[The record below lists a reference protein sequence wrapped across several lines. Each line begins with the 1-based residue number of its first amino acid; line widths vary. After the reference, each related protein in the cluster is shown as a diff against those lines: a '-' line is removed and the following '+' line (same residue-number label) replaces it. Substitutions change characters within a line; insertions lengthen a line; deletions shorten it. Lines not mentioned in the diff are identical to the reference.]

1 MGPGLCPALD
11 PGPGAGDPGMRWR
24 LCFLLAWFWPD
35 LSLDPFRGDLM
46 PTWAHPLGTDALGRD
61 GLLRL
66 LHAGARSLGFASAAA
81 LLALLL
87 ASGLAM
93 GVERLRGVRSALR
106 AIPPLLFILPLAAA
120 WGGLGWLAFGVLLS
134 GLLALQLEPPLRAR
148 LDPFRRG
155 PAWAMNRVLGA
166 NRWHQARFWGPWV
179 VGEAASLFPTAWLGA
194 LWGEATLRL
203 LGLGPGA
210 HHDSLGLLLNEQL
223 PRLSTDGTA
232 LGWASL
238 ILVLALAASTAS
250 KVALE
255 EK

>member
-1 MGPGLCPALD
+1 MK
-11 PGPGAGDPGMRWR
+11 WR

-35 LSLDPFRGDLM
+35 LPLDPFQSELG

-87 ASGLAM
+87 ASGLAL
-93 GVERLRGVRSALR
+93 GVERLRGARSALR

-120 WGGLGWLAFGVLLS
+120 WGGLDWVPFVLLLS
-134 GLLALQLEPPLRAR
+134 GLLALQLEPAMRAR
-148 LDPFRRG
+148 LDPFRKG
-155 PAWAMNRVLGA
+155 PAWAMNRVLGGS
-166 NRWHQARFWGPWV
+166 RWHQARFWGPWV
-179 VGEAASLFPTAWLGA
+179 IGEAASLFPTAWLGA

-210 HHDSLGLLLNEQL
+210 RYDSLGLLLNEQL

-238 ILVLALAASTAS
+238 ILVLALSASTAS
-250 KVALE
+250 KAVSE

>member
-1 MGPGLCPALD
+1 
-11 PGPGAGDPGMRWR
+11 MRWR
-24 LCFLLAWFWPD
+24 LCFLLAWLWPD
-35 LSLDPFRGDLM
+35 LPLDPFQSELV
-46 PTWAHPLGTDALGRD
+46 PTWVHPLGTDALGRD

-87 ASGLAM
+87 GAGLAL
-93 GVERLRGVRSALR
+93 GVERLRGARSAMR
-106 AIPPLLFILPLAAA
+106 AVPPLLFILPLAAA
-120 WGGLGWLAFGVLLS
+120 WGGLDWVAFGVLLS
-134 GLLALQLEPPLRAR
+134 ALLALQLEPALRAR

-155 PAWAMNRVLGA
+155 PAWAMNRVLGGS
-166 NRWHQARFWGPWV
+166 RWHQARFWGPWV
-179 VGEAASLFPTAWLGA
+179 VREVTTLFPTAWLGA

-203 LGLGPGA
+203 LGLGPAA
-210 HHDSLGLLLNEQL
+210 HYDSLGLLLNEQL

-232 LGWASL
+232 LGWAAL